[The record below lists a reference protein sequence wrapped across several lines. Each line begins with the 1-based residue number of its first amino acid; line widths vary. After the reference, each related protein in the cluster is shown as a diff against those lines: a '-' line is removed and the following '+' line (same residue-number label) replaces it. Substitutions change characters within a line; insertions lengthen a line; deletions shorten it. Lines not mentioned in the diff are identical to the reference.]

1 MSLSE
6 GFDFLGFNVRRYG
19 TKPLIRPSKAAVRRI
34 RQRLHDELCSLRG
47 HNARAV
53 IGRLNPIIRGW
64 AAYYRTQVSSH
75 TFDMLDHYLWTLT
88 YRWAL
93 LSHRNKSRPW
103 VFARYFG
110 KFNRS
115 RQDRWVFGDRKTGAY
130 LHRFG
135 WTGIVRH
142 QIVRYR
148 ASPDDPEL
156 AEYWAWRR
164 RKAPMPINTTTLRH
178 LNAQN
183 GRCHICK
190 GTLYADTDRPQ
201 LPHDWERWLAAN
213 HAAITTITTP
223 DAASTGEPQHRLIH
237 ADCLKRSGT
246 SPQPAPTANRT
257 RPSRMR

>member
-1 MSLSE
+1 M
-6 GFDFLGFNVRRYG
+6 G
-19 TKPLIRPSKAAVRRI
+19 T
-34 RQRLHDELCSLRG
+34 
-47 HNARAV
+47 NARAV

-75 TFDMLDHYLWTLT
+75 TFDMLDHYLWALT

-103 VFARYFG
+103 VYAHYFG

-135 WTGIVRH
+135 WTGITRH

-164 RKAPMPINTTTLRH
+164 HKAPLPINS
-178 LNAQN
+178 
-183 GRCHICK
+183 
-190 GTLYADTDRPQ
+190 
-201 LPHDWERWLAAN
+201 
-213 HAAITTITTP
+213 TTP
-223 DAASTGEPQHRLIH
+223 M
-237 ADCLKRSGT
+237 
-246 SPQPAPTANRT
+246 PAPTATRT